1 MFNMNDFEK
10 MNNSFKEQS
19 YALDEEQKLLT
30 KKLFVMDDLSIALE
44 YLNQVLKLFDE
55 FSTSDEDVVNLIK
68 KLYNIPLE
76 ISSLVMIPLDDIEE
90 MKNKIL
96 GFVKSNIPGA
106 IKGILSVQRMVT
118 AKDLNREFSDI
129 VSEDEI
135 FKKVSDLIYYLQIIQ
150 VWFVCKYVM
159 SFGDEKKAV
168 TENNNINT
176 VNKVGVNINDFAKEL
191 ANIHGYE
198 SFDDM
203 TDDEK
208 YMALTLWRDH
218 IKTSTRNLDE

>member
-19 YALDEEQKLLT
+19 NALDEEQKLLT
-30 KKLFVMDDLSIALE
+30 KKLFAMDDLSVALE

-76 ISSLVMIPLDDIEE
+76 ISSLVMIPVDDIEE

-96 GFVKSNIPGA
+96 GFVKSNIPGG
-106 IKGILSVQRMVT
+106 IKGMLSVQRMV
-118 AKDLNREFSDI
+118 AVKDLNREFSDI

-135 FKKVSDLIYYLQIIQ
+135 FKKVSDLVYYLQIIQ
-150 VWFVCKYVM
+150 IWFVCKYVI
-159 SFGDEKKAV
+159 SFD
-168 TENNNINT
+168 TN
-176 VNKVGVNINDFAKEL
+176 NKVGENIKDFAKEL

-218 IKTSTRNLDE
+218 IKTSTSNIDE

>member
-19 YALDEEQKLLT
+19 NALDKEQKLLT
-30 KKLFVMDDLSIALE
+30 KKLFAMDDLSVALE

-96 GFVKSNIPGA
+96 GFVKSNIPGG
-106 IKGILSVQRMVT
+106 IKGILSVQRMV
-118 AKDLNREFSDI
+118 AVKDLNREFSDI

-135 FKKVSDLIYYLQIIQ
+135 FKKVSDLVYYLQIIQ
-150 VWFVCKYVM
+150 IWFVCKYVI
-159 SFGDEKKAV
+159 SFD
-168 TENNNINT
+168 TD
-176 VNKVGVNINDFAKEL
+176 NKVGENIKDFAKEL

-203 TDDEK
+203 TDDDK

-218 IKTSTRNLDE
+218 IKTSTSNIDE

>member
-19 YALDEEQKLLT
+19 NALDEEQKLLT
-30 KKLFVMDDLSIALE
+30 K
-44 YLNQVLKLFDE
+44 KLFDE

-76 ISSLVMIPLDDIEE
+76 ISSLVMIPVDDIEE

-96 GFVKSNIPGA
+96 GFVKSNIPGG
-106 IKGILSVQRMVT
+106 IKGMLSVQRMV
-118 AKDLNREFSDI
+118 AVKDLNREFSDI

-135 FKKVSDLIYYLQIIQ
+135 FKKVSDLVYYLQIIQ
-150 VWFVCKYVM
+150 IWFVCKYVI
-159 SFGDEKKAV
+159 SFD
-168 TENNNINT
+168 TN
-176 VNKVGVNINDFAKEL
+176 NKVGENIKDFAKEL

-203 TDDEK
+203 TDDDK

-218 IKTSTRNLDE
+218 IKTSTSNIDE

>member
-19 YALDEEQKLLT
+19 NALDEEQKLLT
-30 KKLFVMDDLSIALE
+30 KKLFAMDDLSVALE
-44 YLNQVLKLFDE
+44 YLNQVLKLIDK

-96 GFVKSNIPGA
+96 GFVKSNIPGG
-106 IKGILSVQRMVT
+106 IKGMLSVQRMVT
-118 AKDLNREFSDI
+118 VKDLNREFSDI

-135 FKKVSDLIYYLQIIQ
+135 FKKVSDLVHYLQIIQ

-159 SFGDEKKAV
+159 SYEKNKA
-168 TENNNINT
+168 
-176 VNKVGVNINDFAKEL
+176 
-191 ANIHGYE
+191 
-198 SFDDM
+198 
-203 TDDEK
+203 EK
-208 YMALTLWRDH
+208 D
-218 IKTSTRNLDE
+218 SE

>member
-19 YALDEEQKLLT
+19 NALDEEQKLLT
-30 KKLFVMDDLSIALE
+30 KKLFAMDDLSVALE

-76 ISSLVMIPLDDIEE
+76 ISSLVMIPVDDIEE

-96 GFVKSNIPGA
+96 GFVKSNIPGG
-106 IKGILSVQRMVT
+106 IKGMLSVQRMV
-118 AKDLNREFSDI
+118 AVKDLNREFSDI
-129 VSEDEI
+129 VSENEI
-135 FKKVSDLIYYLQIIQ
+135 FKKVSDLVYYLQIIQ
-150 VWFVCKYVM
+150 IWFVCKYVI
-159 SFGDEKKAV
+159 SFD
-168 TENNNINT
+168 TN
-176 VNKVGVNINDFAKEL
+176 NKVGENIKDFAKEL

-203 TDDEK
+203 TDDDK

-218 IKTSTRNLDE
+218 IKTSTSNIDE

>member
-19 YALDEEQKLLT
+19 NALDEEQKLLT
-30 KKLFVMDDLSIALE
+30 KKLFAMDDLSVALE

-76 ISSLVMIPLDDIEE
+76 ISSLVMIPVDDIEE

-96 GFVKSNIPGA
+96 GFVKSNIPGG
-106 IKGILSVQRMVT
+106 IKGMLSVQRMVT
-118 AKDLNREFSDI
+118 VKDLNREFSDI

-135 FKKVSDLIYYLQIIQ
+135 FKKVSDLVYYLQIIQ
-150 VWFVCKYVM
+150 IWFVCKYVI
-159 SFGDEKKAV
+159 SFD
-168 TENNNINT
+168 TN
-176 VNKVGVNINDFAKEL
+176 NKVGENIKDFAKEL

-203 TDDEK
+203 TDDDK

-218 IKTSTRNLDE
+218 IKTSTSNIDE

>member
-19 YALDEEQKLLT
+19 NALDEEQKLLT
-30 KKLFVMDDLSIALE
+30 KKLFAMDDLSVALE

-76 ISSLVMIPLDDIEE
+76 ISSLVMIPVDDIEE

-96 GFVKSNIPGA
+96 GFVKSNIPGG
-106 IKGILSVQRMVT
+106 IKGMLSVQRMV
-118 AKDLNREFSDI
+118 AVKDLNREFSDI

-135 FKKVSDLIYYLQIIQ
+135 FKKVSDLVYYLQIIQ
-150 VWFVCKYVM
+150 IWFICKYVI
-159 SFGDEKKAV
+159 SFD
-168 TENNNINT
+168 TN
-176 VNKVGVNINDFAKEL
+176 NKVGENIKDFAKEL

-203 TDDEK
+203 TDDDK

-218 IKTSTRNLDE
+218 IKTSTSNIDE

>member
-19 YALDEEQKLLT
+19 NALDEEQKLLT
-30 KKLFVMDDLSIALE
+30 KKLFAMDDLSVALE

-76 ISSLVMIPLDDIEE
+76 ISSLVMIPVDDIEE

-96 GFVKSNIPGA
+96 GFVKSNIPGG
-106 IKGILSVQRMVT
+106 IKGMLSVQRMV
-118 AKDLNREFSDI
+118 AVKDLNREFSDI

-135 FKKVSDLIYYLQIIQ
+135 FKKVSDLVYYLQIIQ
-150 VWFVCKYVM
+150 IWFVCKYVI
-159 SFGDEKKAV
+159 SFD
-168 TENNNINT
+168 TN
-176 VNKVGVNINDFAKEL
+176 NKVGEKIKDVAKEL

-203 TDDEK
+203 TDDDK

-218 IKTSTRNLDE
+218 IKTSTSNIDE

>member
-19 YALDEEQKLLT
+19 NALDEEQKLLT
-30 KKLFVMDDLSIALE
+30 KKLSAMDDLSVALE

-76 ISSLVMIPLDDIEE
+76 ISSLVMIPVDDIEE

-96 GFVKSNIPGA
+96 GFVKSNIPGG
-106 IKGILSVQRMVT
+106 IKGMLSVQRMV
-118 AKDLNREFSDI
+118 AVKDLNREFSDI

-135 FKKVSDLIYYLQIIQ
+135 FKKVSDLVYYLQIIQ
-150 VWFVCKYVM
+150 IWFVCKYVI
-159 SFGDEKKAV
+159 SFD
-168 TENNNINT
+168 TN
-176 VNKVGVNINDFAKEL
+176 NKVGENIKDFAKEL

-203 TDDEK
+203 TDDDK

-218 IKTSTRNLDE
+218 IKTSTSNIDE

>member
-19 YALDEEQKLLT
+19 NALDKEQKLLT
-30 KKLFVMDDLSIALE
+30 KKLFAMDDLSVALE

-96 GFVKSNIPGA
+96 GFVKSNIPGG
-106 IKGILSVQRMVT
+106 IKGMLSVQRMV
-118 AKDLNREFSDI
+118 AVKDLNREFSDI

-135 FKKVSDLIYYLQIIQ
+135 FKKVSDLVYYLQIIQ
-150 VWFVCKYVM
+150 IWFVCKYVI
-159 SFGDEKKAV
+159 SFD
-168 TENNNINT
+168 TD
-176 VNKVGVNINDFAKEL
+176 NKVGENIKDFAKEL

-203 TDDEK
+203 TDDDK

-218 IKTSTRNLDE
+218 IKTSTSNIDE

>member
-19 YALDEEQKLLT
+19 NALDEEQKLLT
-30 KKLFVMDDLSIALE
+30 KKLFAMDDLSVALE

-76 ISSLVMIPLDDIEE
+76 ISSLVMIPVDDIEE

-96 GFVKSNIPGA
+96 GFVKSNIPGG
-106 IKGILSVQRMVT
+106 IKGMLSVQRMV
-118 AKDLNREFSDI
+118 AVKDLNREFSDI

-135 FKKVSDLIYYLQIIQ
+135 FKKVSDLVYYLQIIQ
-150 VWFVCKYVM
+150 IWFVCKYVI
-159 SFGDEKKAV
+159 SFD
-168 TENNNINT
+168 TN
-176 VNKVGVNINDFAKEL
+176 NKVGENIKDFAKEL

-203 TDDEK
+203 TDDDK

-218 IKTSTRNLDE
+218 IKTSTSNIDE

>member
-19 YALDEEQKLLT
+19 NALDEEQKLLT
-30 KKLFVMDDLSIALE
+30 KKLFAMDDLSVALE

-76 ISSLVMIPLDDIEE
+76 ISSLVMIPVDDIEE

-96 GFVKSNIPGA
+96 GFVKSNIPGG
-106 IKGILSVQRMVT
+106 IKGMLSVQRMV
-118 AKDLNREFSDI
+118 AVKDLNREFSDI

-135 FKKVSDLIYYLQIIQ
+135 FKKVSDLVYYLQIIQ
-150 VWFVCKYVM
+150 IWFVCKYVI
-159 SFGDEKKAV
+159 SF
-168 TENNNINT
+168 
-176 VNKVGVNINDFAKEL
+176 
-191 ANIHGYE
+191 Y
-198 SFDDM
+198 
-203 TDDEK
+203 
-208 YMALTLWRDH
+208 
-218 IKTSTRNLDE
+218 

>member
-1 MFNMNDFEK
+1 MFSIDDVKVMNDG
-10 MNNSFKEQS
+10 FKKER
-19 YALDEEQKLLT
+19 DDLT
-30 KKLFVMDDLSIALE
+30 KKLEIATKKWVLMDDLSVAVE
-44 YLNQVLKLFDE
+44 YLNQVLKLFNE

-96 GFVKSNIPGA
+96 GFVKSNIPGG
-106 IKGILSVQRMVT
+106 IKGMLSVQRMV
-118 AKDLNREFSDI
+118 AVKDLNREFSDI

-135 FKKVSDLIYYLQIIQ
+135 FKKISDLVYYLQIIQ
-150 VWFVCKYVM
+150 IWFVCKYVI
-159 SFGDEKKAV
+159 SFD
-168 TENNNINT
+168 TD
-176 VNKVGVNINDFAKEL
+176 NKVGENINDFAKEL

-203 TDDEK
+203 TDDDK

-218 IKTSTRNLDE
+218 IKTSTSNIDE

>member
-19 YALDEEQKLLT
+19 NALDEEQKLLT
-30 KKLFVMDDLSIALE
+30 KKLFAMDDLSVALE

-76 ISSLVMIPLDDIEE
+76 ISSLVMIPVDDIEE

-106 IKGILSVQRMVT
+106 IKGMLSVQRMV
-118 AKDLNREFSDI
+118 AVKDLNREFSDI
-129 VSEDEI
+129 VSENEI
-135 FKKVSDLIYYLQIIQ
+135 FKKVSDLVYYLQIIQ
-150 VWFVCKYVM
+150 IWFVCKYVI
-159 SFGDEKKAV
+159 SFD
-168 TENNNINT
+168 TD
-176 VNKVGVNINDFAKEL
+176 NKVGENIKDFAKEL

-203 TDDEK
+203 TDDDK

-218 IKTSTRNLDE
+218 IKTSTSNIDE

>member
-19 YALDEEQKLLT
+19 NALDEEQKLLT

-44 YLNQVLKLFDE
+44 YLNQVLKLFDG

-76 ISSLVMIPLDDIEE
+76 ISSLVMIPVDDIEE

-106 IKGILSVQRMVT
+106 IKGMLSVQRMV
-118 AKDLNREFSDI
+118 AVKDLNREFSDI

-135 FKKVSDLIYYLQIIQ
+135 FKKVSDLVYYLQIIQ
-150 VWFVCKYVM
+150 IWFVCKYVI
-159 SFGDEKKAV
+159 SFD
-168 TENNNINT
+168 TD
-176 VNKVGVNINDFAKEL
+176 NKVGENIRDFAKEL

-203 TDDEK
+203 TDDDK

-218 IKTSTRNLDE
+218 IKISTSNIDE

>member
-1 MFNMNDFEK
+1 MNDFEK

-19 YALDEEQKLLT
+19 NALDEEQKLLT
-30 KKLFVMDDLSIALE
+30 KKLFAMDDLSVALE

-76 ISSLVMIPLDDIEE
+76 ISSLVMIPVDDIEE

-96 GFVKSNIPGA
+96 GFVKSNIPGG
-106 IKGILSVQRMVT
+106 IKGMLSVQRMV
-118 AKDLNREFSDI
+118 AVKDLNREFSDI

-135 FKKVSDLIYYLQIIQ
+135 FKKVSDLVYYLQIIQ
-150 VWFVCKYVM
+150 IWFVCKYVI
-159 SFGDEKKAV
+159 SFD
-168 TENNNINT
+168 TN
-176 VNKVGVNINDFAKEL
+176 NKVGENIKDFAKEL

-203 TDDEK
+203 TDDDK

-218 IKTSTRNLDE
+218 IKTSTSNIDE

>member
-1 MFNMNDFEK
+1 MNDFEK

-19 YALDEEQKLLT
+19 NALDEEQKLLT
-30 KKLFVMDDLSIALE
+30 KKLFAMDDLSVALE

-76 ISSLVMIPLDDIEE
+76 ISSLVMIPVDDIEE

-96 GFVKSNIPGA
+96 GFVKSNIPGG
-106 IKGILSVQRMVT
+106 IKGMLSVQRMV
-118 AKDLNREFSDI
+118 AVKDLNREFSDI
-129 VSEDEI
+129 VSENEI
-135 FKKVSDLIYYLQIIQ
+135 FKKVSDLVYYLQIIQ
-150 VWFVCKYVM
+150 IWFVCKYVI
-159 SFGDEKKAV
+159 SFD
-168 TENNNINT
+168 TN
-176 VNKVGVNINDFAKEL
+176 NKVGENIKDFAKEL

-203 TDDEK
+203 TDDDK

-218 IKTSTRNLDE
+218 IKTSTSNIDE

>member
-19 YALDEEQKLLT
+19 NALDEEQKLLT
-30 KKLFVMDDLSIALE
+30 KKLFAMDDLSVALE

-76 ISSLVMIPLDDIEE
+76 ISSLVMIPVDDIEE

-96 GFVKSNIPGA
+96 GFVKSNIPGG
-106 IKGILSVQRMVT
+106 IKGMLSVQRMV
-118 AKDLNREFSDI
+118 AVKDLNREFSDI

-135 FKKVSDLIYYLQIIQ
+135 FKKVSDLVYYLQIIQ
-150 VWFVCKYVM
+150 IWFVCKYVI
-159 SFGDEKKAV
+159 SFD
-168 TENNNINT
+168 TN
-176 VNKVGVNINDFAKEL
+176 NKVGENIKDFAKEL

-203 TDDEK
+203 TDDDK
-208 YMALTLWRDH
+208 YTALTLWRDH
-218 IKTSTRNLDE
+218 IKTSTSNIDE